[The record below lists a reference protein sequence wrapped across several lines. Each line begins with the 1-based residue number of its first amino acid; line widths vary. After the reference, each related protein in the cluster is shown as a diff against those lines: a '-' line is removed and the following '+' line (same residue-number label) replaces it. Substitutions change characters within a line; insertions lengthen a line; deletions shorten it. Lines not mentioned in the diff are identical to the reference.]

1 MGGKQRLKRRVA
13 SAAFYN
19 ETLDVNSVSI
29 QRYLIDARESGELRQ
44 GIDAIL
50 VGKWEIRRRRP
61 VIPAK
66 AGTQVLHAPRQ
77 RRQIGFP
84 PAREVI
90 SGNAGNDA
98 AVITWQVIAA
108 PRAAR
113 HTGSIVNH
121 RRSLK

>member
-1 MGGKQRLKRRVA
+1 MGTEGCLKRRVA

-19 ETLDVNSVSI
+19 EKLDVNSVFI
-29 QRYLIDARESGELRQ
+29 QRYLIDVRESGELRR

-50 VGKWEIRRRRP
+50 VAEM
-61 VIPAK
+61 
-66 AGTQVLHAPRQ
+66 
-77 RRQIGFP
+77 
-84 PAREVI
+84 
-90 SGNAGNDA
+90 GNSTT

-121 RRSLK
+121 RRSSP